1 MSKSIFEL
9 VGNLDTLLAVA
20 VGAVLATMGALVAE
34 LIQGR
39 LNRKRRERDAAR
51 FFGEIMANMDRVLE
65 AAIRSQGI
73 GEPWGPVTRRLFR
86 TALREAGVY
95 ERNRERLFDIRDM
108 ALRSRVHVHMVRKT
122 FPVDAVIEY
131 AADLDQLDDAV
142 ISGAVP
148 PGTEQRERLDA
159 RAGRL
164 REALTAGLN
173 ALQNEVQNT
182 GPICADLEKLAGV
195 RFGDVLANNA
205 VGGASTNVA
214 SAQGPDGA
222 GA

>member
-1 MSKSIFEL
+1 MNKSIFEL

-34 LIQGR
+34 LIQDR

-65 AAIRSQGI
+65 AAIRSQRI

-108 ALRSRVHVHMVRKT
+108 ELRTRIHVHMVRKT
-122 FPVDAVIEY
+122 FPVDAMIEY
-131 AADLDQLDDAV
+131 AADLDQIDDV
-142 ISGAVP
+142 IIAGGAP
-148 PGTEQRERLDA
+148 PGTEQRTRLDA

-164 REALTAGLN
+164 RDALAAGLD
-173 ALQNEVQNT
+173 ALQREVLNT
-182 GPICADLEKLAGV
+182 APICTDLEKLAGV
-195 RFGDVLANNA
+195 KFGEIEVNNT
-205 VGGASTNVA
+205 VGAAAANVA
-214 SAQGPDGA
+214 VDDKVGA
-222 GA
+222 